1 MNKTY
6 KIKLYPQVISKVE
19 YKVLNEG
26 EFLTN
31 ENMIGY
37 DEDNDFWVIGN
48 MKYFLINLIEE
59 NKNIDFSKE
68 QLNSDNINEI
78 LSTLYKSK
86 NLNLKNQL
94 ILYLDH
100 IETHEYMI
108 RSGVGTKM
116 LNHLKGVA
124 NKHNCKAIVLNAH
137 PLIKYKDGI
146 SRTINKADLN
156 KKKSKLQSFYSK
168 RGFLPINKK
177 SDLMYFK
184 L

>member
-1 MNKTY
+1 MSKTY
-6 KIKLYPQVISKVE
+6 KIKLYPQVISKIE
-19 YKVLNEG
+19 YKVLNED
-26 EFLTN
+26 EFLKN

-37 DEDNDFWVIGN
+37 DEDNDSWVIGN

-59 NKNIDFSKE
+59 NKDIDFSKE

-78 LSTLYKSK
+78 LLTLYKSK

-94 ILYLDH
+94 VLYLDH

-108 RSGVGTKM
+108 RSGIGTKM
-116 LNHLKGVA
+116 LNHLKELA
-124 NKHNCKAIVLNAH
+124 KENNCKAIVLNAH

-146 SRTINKADLN
+146 KRTINKTELN
-156 KKKSKLQSFYSK
+156 RRKSNLQSFYSK

-184 L
+184 I